1 MHRAPKRAG
10 GLRHPLAFGI
20 TILIHVALGA
30 ALLLLKQ
37 PVIRPLVE
45 PVLYLAPP
53 EPPRPPPPPP
63 EPVKPE
69 IKPPEPVTPQL
80 TEAPKP
86 IETPRKPAPAAAAPP
101 AARPP
106 ASDGPPVHYFGGPGA
121 GAGVAT
127 SGLGSVGDGMSRHA
141 PSDYAEKVKAR
152 ILANKVFPME
162 AQLKRQ
168 ECVVTY
174 SVTVDKAGQMIAHH
188 IDPCPYPLVN
198 QAAEQAILKSGPY
211 EPPENGADT
220 RIVYGTLPFHLEIQL
235 PPVHPSR

>member
-10 GLRHPLAFGI
+10 GLRHSLAFGI

-30 ALLLLKQ
+30 ALLLMKQ
-37 PVIRPLVE
+37 PIIRPLVE
-45 PVLYLAPP
+45 HVLYLAPP
-53 EPPRPPPPPP
+53 VPPPPPPPPP
-63 EPVKPE
+63 EPVRPE

-86 IETPRKPAPAAAAPP
+86 IEKPRKPAPAAAPP

-106 ASDGPPVHYFGGPGA
+106 ANDGPPVHYFGGPGA
-121 GAGVAT
+121 GTGVAT
-127 SGLGSVGDGMSRHA
+127 SGLGSVGDGTARHA

-168 ECVVTY
+168 ECVITY
-174 SVTVDKAGQMIAHH
+174 SVTVDKSGHMIAHH
-188 IDPCPYPLVN
+188 IDPCLYPLVN

-220 RIVYGTLPFHLEIQL
+220 RVVYGTLPFHLEIQL